1 MKDLSKDENIS
12 VVLHKD
18 ALNTKYSVFGAAQPN
33 DAWKITT

>member
-1 MKDLSKDENIS
+1 
-12 VVLHKD
+12 LHKD